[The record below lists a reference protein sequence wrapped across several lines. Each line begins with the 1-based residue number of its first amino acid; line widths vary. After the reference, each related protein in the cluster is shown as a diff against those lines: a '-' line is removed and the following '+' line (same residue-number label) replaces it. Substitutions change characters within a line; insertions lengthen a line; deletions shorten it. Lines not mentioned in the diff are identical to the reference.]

1 MLERDACCVQQEET
15 EDSLRNKLK
24 GKQLFA
30 CRYCQ
35 GDHLTQKCPFKDV
48 AEALLSALGPEAP
61 QTGGARSAAAAPGQT
76 GGTGTYVPRAVA
88 AASGGGS
95 GGMDSASRG
104 GMSYAGAA
112 KSSSGAASG
121 AYKPPSL
128 LSSDSAGY
136 RGDGRSRTGAHNLVT
151 DY

>member
-1 MLERDACCVQQEET
+1 MQQEET
-15 EDSLRNKLK
+15 DETLRNKLK

-48 AEALLSALGPEAP
+48 AEALLAALGPDAP
-61 QTGGARSAAAAPGQT
+61 QPGGGGGTRSATGAAPGQT
-76 GGTGTYVPRAVA
+76 GGSGTYVPRAVA
-88 AASGGGS
+88 AASGGGMES
-95 GGMDSASRG
+95 RGGGG

-112 KSSSGAASG
+112 KSSSGAVPG

-136 RGDGRSRTGAHNLVT
+136 RGDGRSRTGAYI
-151 DY
+151 D